1 MGNRYLGTRGPRPT
15 PTTILKLRG
24 SELAAGRGPEPEG
37 TASAEPR
44 MLPAVEA
51 DPVARRYFDQLVADL
66 KTMRLYA
73 GEDYLSHNH
82 YALAAAEFEAAQAM
96 VTAGGLVVETRNGER
111 GLNPA
116 IKAREIA
123 ADKLAKFCREF
134 GLSPASRVGL
144 KADAKPKT
152 NALAEILQKKTA

>member
-1 MGNRYLGTRGPRPT
+1 MGRTGRPPT
-15 PTTILKLRG
+15 PTAVLKLRG
-24 SELAAGRGPEPEG
+24 SEHAIGRGDEPEG